1 MRRLEDKIRR
11 LCTQVL
17 ATDDEDALRPMLVEL
32 RSALHQHVEHFRG
45 RIANYPFLVERRTRN
60 GILPFGT
67 PASQNAA
74 KESSA
79 TTRTEETK
87 PDNKNVSRTDDS
99 AA

>member
-1 MRRLEDKIRR
+1 MRRIEDKIRR

-17 ATDDEDALRPMLVEL
+17 ATDDEDTLRPMLVEL
-32 RSALHQHVEHFRG
+32 RSALHQHVQHFRG

-60 GILPFGT
+60 GILPFAT

-79 TTRTEETK
+79 TTRTEQTN
-87 PDNKNVSRTDDS
+87 PDNKNVPRADDS

>member
-17 ATDDEDALRPMLVEL
+17 ATDDEDALRPMLVQL
-32 RSALHQHVEHFRG
+32 RSPLHQHDERFRG

-60 GILPFGT
+60 GILPFAT

-74 KESSA
+74 KETSA
-79 TTRTEETK
+79 TTRTEETN
-87 PDNKNVSRTDDS
+87 PDNKNAWRTDES
-99 AA
+99 PQ